1 MPRDHRLLPFTATL
15 VGVAL
20 LSLMDALMK
29 DAALAIGA
37 FSALLWRSGLNLAI
51 IGPVW
56 LAIRHRPTSPALRR
70 LHVRRGVVMSL
81 MGLTF
86 FWGIARLPLAEA
98 LALSFIAPLIAL
110 FLAAVLLGE
119 RIGRSS
125 ILASL
130 LGLAGVVLI
139 ALTRFGGGGG
149 PPAIAEHPQAGWGIA
164 AILFSSVLYAWNLVL
179 QRQQAQLAAPVE
191 VAAWQNL
198 VVCCVLLLGAPWF
211 LEWPPSSQ
219 WSNIAGSAAL
229 SLGGALLFAWAYA
242 RAEAQVLV
250 PVEYTG
256 FAWAALFGWLFFA
269 ESVRPAVLG
278 GAALIVLGCW
288 IAAPRGRLVKR
299 PEQTSA

>member
-1 MPRDHRLLPFTATL
+1 MPRDHRLLPFIATL
-15 VGVAL
+15 GGVAL

-56 LAIRHRPTSPALRR
+56 LAIRRGPSSPALRR
-70 LHVRRGVVMSL
+70 LHVRRGVVMSF

-86 FWGIARLPLAEA
+86 FWGIARLPLAEG

-110 FLAAVLLGE
+110 FLAAILLGE
-119 RIGRSS
+119 RMGRSA
-125 ILASL
+125 ILASC

-139 ALTRFGGGGG
+139 ALTRAGGG
-149 PPAIAEHPQAGWGIA
+149 PPAVADHPQAGWGIV

-191 VAAWQNL
+191 VATWQNL

-211 LEWPPSSQ
+211 LQSPPPSQ
-219 WSNIAGSAAL
+219 WTNIAGSAAL
-229 SLGGALLFAWAYA
+229 SLGGALLFAWSYA

-269 ESVRPAVLG
+269 EGVRPAVLA

-288 IAAPRGRLVKR
+288 IAAPRRTLMKR
-299 PEQTSA
+299 PEQSSA